1 MDDPIKY
8 DIESDCEEHSFCN
21 CENNEQITPYLR
33 DDCSCFDEAAEAVA
47 KKCNELKDCCE
58 QKLQDIK
65 SGKKNPYIKQSWA
78 IQTDIYQSIHDESPT
93 DRLMM
98 KNSYAFSLR
107 AIALIGG
114 AIGAVWLIRKMFST
128 KEDE

>member
-47 KKCNELKDCCE
+47 NKNGGVIWMMGGTYEISTTVQLASKHSGSRQAPLF
-58 QKLQDIK
+58 IK
-65 SGKKNPYIKQSWA
+65 AYEDADVTLTANTTIS
-78 IQTDIYQSIHDESPT
+78 TDSSLWHYVDAAENLGVYERLPEEARDEI
-93 DRLMM
+93 L
-98 KNSYAFSLR
+98 
-107 AIALIGG
+107 
-114 AIGAVWLIRKMFST
+114 
-128 KEDE
+128 